1 MLFVYGQND
10 PWGAEPFRLGKGSR
24 DSYVFWAPGANHGA
38 NIAKLTDDDKAEA
51 TAEVLEWA
59 GVAPAAVQADPGMAK
74 PLTTYNAKLD
84 EGDNQVLDRQR
95 L

>member
-1 MLFVYGQND
+1 
-10 PWGAEPFRLGKGSR
+10 
-24 DSYVFWAPGANHGA
+24 
-38 NIAKLTDDDKAEA
+38 AEA